1 MQTLADFELS
11 SYGALHKF
19 SAVTSEKIA
28 SAIGDAWVLP
38 AANKDMSMPISPWDG
53 LCARAASSRYI
64 AGLEVRPVHCR
75 RPVQLTVLHES
86 PGDGA
91 ERAAAR
97 QLTAPM
103 G

>member
-53 LCARAASSRYI
+53 LCARAASYS
-64 AGLEVRPVHCR
+64 VH
-75 RPVQLTVLHES
+75 
-86 PGDGA
+86 GDVGYMDHVWI
-91 ERAAAR
+91 
-97 QLTAPM
+97 T
-103 G
+103 